1 MPRWLSLGFQDR
13 GSPRMGELTCLH
25 DHVITVMLR
34 VIIFISYII
43 TYMLFSSK
51 FYKFL
56 SEGTFIETIW
66 SIIPALLLVIL
77 VLPSM
82 SVLYMMEDVKSPV
95 VTFKVVAHQWYWS
108 YVVPFF
114 KNFSFFFSSEFYP
127 SYEFDSLFDSARDY
141 NASPRLLGCRS
152 DLYLPVNTSSRL
164 LITSTDVIHSF
175 SLPSLGLKVDALPGR
190 INQLFS
196 NPSRVGLF
204 FGQCSEICGSNH
216 SFMPISVK
224 VCRLLDFD
232 SVGES
237 YFLEELGSSFLPPLS

>member
-1 MPRWLSLGFQDR
+1 
-13 GSPRMGELTCLH
+13 MGELTCLH

-95 VTFKVVAHQWYWS
+95 VTFKVVAHQ
-108 YVVPFF
+108 
-114 KNFSFFFSSEFYP
+114 
-127 SYEFDSLFDSARDY
+127 
-141 NASPRLLGCRS
+141 
-152 DLYLPVNTSSRL
+152 
-164 LITSTDVIHSF
+164 
-175 SLPSLGLKVDALPGR
+175 
-190 INQLFS
+190 
-196 NPSRVGLF
+196 
-204 FGQCSEICGSNH
+204 
-216 SFMPISVK
+216 
-224 VCRLLDFD
+224 
-232 SVGES
+232 
-237 YFLEELGSSFLPPLS
+237 